1 MQRGVFKMDKE
12 TLDLV
17 IKVTKKQ
24 IERKNNKKDDS
35 K

>member
-1 MQRGVFKMDKE
+1 MDKQ

>member
-1 MQRGVFKMDKE
+1 MDKA